1 MEYTQLGRTGLKVS
15 RLVLGTM
22 NFGPQTDEADSH
34 AIMDAALDAGINFF
48 DTANVYGWG
57 ENKGRTEEIIGNW
70 FAKGGDRRDKTV
82 IATKVYGNMGADG
95 EAWPNHDKLS
105 AVNIRRAV
113 DASLKRLRTDRIDLY
128 QFHHI
133 DRATGFDEIWQA
145 IDTLV
150 QQGKV
155 LYAGSSN
162 FPGYKIA
169 QANETAARRGGTIG
183 LVSEQCLYNLAE
195 RRAEMEVIPAAQDYG
210 LGVIPWSP
218 LHGGLLGGVIKK
230 EVQGGRRASG
240 RAADTLADPAKRAQI
255 QAYEDLLDKHGVE
268 PGEAA
273 LAWLLTRPGVTGPI
287 VGPRTA
293 EQLASALRAVELELS
308 DELLAGLDEIFPG
321 PGPSP
326 EACAWEPGGQRGD
339 VVSGGGRP
347 RPGQPR
353 AAATATTT
361 SISTSTPAM
370 IRLRVFG
377 STAPSLTGRA
387 ERAAGDRL
395 VTGLLARHSGPRQVA
410 AHQREVGHGPGR
422 GGEAV
427 QGLDVR
433 PHVVG
438 LPAAGQRQVGPV
450 APVLA
455 HLDARLAPRRL
466 RAVGEQPQRRQV
478 TVRARPQGPP
488 VPELPAAAQRQREG
502 RGAVGG
508 PLQAGR
514 EVRYEVVVD
523 LAVEGEGEVPPGAP
537 GPAQPLRA
545 GQLLQRG
552 HLGGEG
558 GGDVLGGQYG
568 GEESHALTLSDPYHR
583 APYAAGASSS
593 RRSRGTK
600 RTCGCPRCQPTDRR
614 RLPTRARTRPMTSAA
629 VAATAPPAAK
639 PARAPYASVTQPTIG
654 APTGEP
660 PRKTIM

>member
-1 MEYTQLGRTGLKVS
+1 MKYTQLGRTGLKVS

-82 IATKVYGNMGADG
+82 LATKVYGNMAADG

-145 IDTLV
+145 VDTLV

-195 RRAEMEVIPAAQDYG
+195 RRAEMEVVPAAQDYG

-218 LHGGLLGGVIKK
+218 LHGGLLGGVLKK

-240 RAADTLADPAKRAQI
+240 RAADVLADPAGRAQI
-255 QAYEDLLDKHGVE
+255 QAYEDLLDKHGVA

-293 EQLASALRAVELELS
+293 EQLTSALRAVELELS
-308 DELLAGLDEIFPG
+308 DELLTGLDEVFPG

-326 EACAWEPGGQRGD
+326 EAFAW
-339 VVSGGGRP
+339 
-347 RPGQPR
+347 
-353 AAATATTT
+353 
-361 SISTSTPAM
+361 
-370 IRLRVFG
+370 
-377 STAPSLTGRA
+377 
-387 ERAAGDRL
+387 
-395 VTGLLARHSGPRQVA
+395 
-410 AHQREVGHGPGR
+410 
-422 GGEAV
+422 
-427 QGLDVR
+427 
-433 PHVVG
+433 
-438 LPAAGQRQVGPV
+438 
-450 APVLA
+450 
-455 HLDARLAPRRL
+455 
-466 RAVGEQPQRRQV
+466 
-478 TVRARPQGPP
+478 
-488 VPELPAAAQRQREG
+488 
-502 RGAVGG
+502 
-508 PLQAGR
+508 
-514 EVRYEVVVD
+514 
-523 LAVEGEGEVPPGAP
+523 
-537 GPAQPLRA
+537 
-545 GQLLQRG
+545 
-552 HLGGEG
+552 
-558 GGDVLGGQYG
+558 
-568 GEESHALTLSDPYHR
+568 
-583 APYAAGASSS
+583 
-593 RRSRGTK
+593 
-600 RTCGCPRCQPTDRR
+600 
-614 RLPTRARTRPMTSAA
+614 
-629 VAATAPPAAK
+629 
-639 PARAPYASVTQPTIG
+639 
-654 APTGEP
+654 
-660 PRKTIM
+660 

>member
-82 IATKVYGNMGADG
+82 LATKVYGNMGADG

-113 DASLKRLRTDRIDLY
+113 EASLRRLQTDHIDLY

-133 DRATGFDEIWQA
+133 DRDTGFDEIWQA
-145 IDTLV
+145 VDTLV

-155 LYAGSSN
+155 LYVGSSN

-195 RRAEMEVIPAAQDYG
+195 RRAEMEVVPAAQEYG

-218 LHGGLLGGVIKK
+218 LHGGLLGGVIRK

-240 RAADTLADPAKRAQI
+240 RAADVLADPAGRARI

-326 EACAWEPGGQRGD
+326 EAFAW
-339 VVSGGGRP
+339 
-347 RPGQPR
+347 
-353 AAATATTT
+353 
-361 SISTSTPAM
+361 
-370 IRLRVFG
+370 
-377 STAPSLTGRA
+377 
-387 ERAAGDRL
+387 
-395 VTGLLARHSGPRQVA
+395 
-410 AHQREVGHGPGR
+410 
-422 GGEAV
+422 
-427 QGLDVR
+427 
-433 PHVVG
+433 
-438 LPAAGQRQVGPV
+438 
-450 APVLA
+450 
-455 HLDARLAPRRL
+455 
-466 RAVGEQPQRRQV
+466 
-478 TVRARPQGPP
+478 
-488 VPELPAAAQRQREG
+488 
-502 RGAVGG
+502 
-508 PLQAGR
+508 
-514 EVRYEVVVD
+514 
-523 LAVEGEGEVPPGAP
+523 
-537 GPAQPLRA
+537 
-545 GQLLQRG
+545 
-552 HLGGEG
+552 
-558 GGDVLGGQYG
+558 
-568 GEESHALTLSDPYHR
+568 
-583 APYAAGASSS
+583 
-593 RRSRGTK
+593 
-600 RTCGCPRCQPTDRR
+600 
-614 RLPTRARTRPMTSAA
+614 
-629 VAATAPPAAK
+629 
-639 PARAPYASVTQPTIG
+639 
-654 APTGEP
+654 
-660 PRKTIM
+660 

>member
-1 MEYTQLGRTGLKVS
+1 M
-15 RLVLGTM
+15 
-22 NFGPQTDEADSH
+22 
-34 AIMDAALDAGINFF
+34 

-57 ENKGRTEEIIGNW
+57 ENKGRTEEILGNW
-70 FAKGGDRRDKTV
+70 FAQGGDRRDRTV

-113 DASLKRLRTDRIDLY
+113 DASLKRLQTDHIDLY

-195 RRAEMEVIPAAQDYG
+195 RRAEMEVIPAAQEYG

-240 RAADTLADPAKRAQI
+240 RAADALADPAQRAQI

-308 DELLAGLDEIFPG
+308 RELLAGLDEVFPG

-326 EACAWEPGGQRGD
+326 EAFAW
-339 VVSGGGRP
+339 
-347 RPGQPR
+347 
-353 AAATATTT
+353 
-361 SISTSTPAM
+361 
-370 IRLRVFG
+370 
-377 STAPSLTGRA
+377 
-387 ERAAGDRL
+387 
-395 VTGLLARHSGPRQVA
+395 
-410 AHQREVGHGPGR
+410 
-422 GGEAV
+422 
-427 QGLDVR
+427 
-433 PHVVG
+433 
-438 LPAAGQRQVGPV
+438 
-450 APVLA
+450 
-455 HLDARLAPRRL
+455 
-466 RAVGEQPQRRQV
+466 
-478 TVRARPQGPP
+478 
-488 VPELPAAAQRQREG
+488 
-502 RGAVGG
+502 
-508 PLQAGR
+508 
-514 EVRYEVVVD
+514 
-523 LAVEGEGEVPPGAP
+523 
-537 GPAQPLRA
+537 
-545 GQLLQRG
+545 
-552 HLGGEG
+552 
-558 GGDVLGGQYG
+558 
-568 GEESHALTLSDPYHR
+568 
-583 APYAAGASSS
+583 
-593 RRSRGTK
+593 
-600 RTCGCPRCQPTDRR
+600 
-614 RLPTRARTRPMTSAA
+614 
-629 VAATAPPAAK
+629 
-639 PARAPYASVTQPTIG
+639 
-654 APTGEP
+654 
-660 PRKTIM
+660 